1 MEDRL
6 KLCKCQILITS
17 SLFLKQETT
26 NEKYRFKKLKKH
38 EYLIQTWPDKMF
50 QSTVVNRTLTGP
62 LKTLIYATFRP
73 PPH

>member
-1 MEDRL
+1 MKSIVL
-6 KLCKCQILITS
+6 
-17 SLFLKQETT
+17 
-26 NEKYRFKKLKKH
+26 KKLKKH

-73 PPH
+73 PPLTLAYF